1 MTELFSRP
9 LGLPVVLVKNSVRLY
24 IRFYIGYL
32 KSNVATKKLP
42 YSAAKQRPYRRAKSS
57 RVFSALDLTSCY

>member
-1 MTELFSRP
+1 MLDHNMTELFSRP

-42 YSAAKQRPYRRAKSS
+42 
-57 RVFSALDLTSCY
+57 